1 MVSLKTY
8 MSFADRKGVP
18 VGSLDEINAKAKGF
32 TLGDDDVITEE
43 DGDSFIDNDIISVA
57 GDIDQFGE

>member
-1 MVSLKTY
+1 

-18 VGSLDEINAKAKGF
+18 VGSLDEINAKAIGF